1 MALTLPRLL
10 SRTADHT
17 VADDA
22 LQVIGGRHRSGLR
35 DVIPRGLTHEGLV
48 IDQHIREGRFQ
59 RSLSLI
65 AAFSGLLAGLEV
77 TYYHYRGSYGQR
89 VMYTPVILSPLLV
102 IAGIGGALSKR
113 AARTVLPAV
122 SALTILD
129 GIAGFIFHVRGVQR
143 KPGGWRIP
151 VFNVVMGP
159 PLMAPLLFGIGG
171 YLGILASLL
180 RREDAPALPGVADT
194 LPRWA
199 RMLPA
204 AIGGEGTILE
214 HRVREGRFQKQLAV
228 AMAVSGFFSGFEALY
243 SHYKNNFQYGV
254 QWTPILLTPLLM
266 IAGVGTLWSR
276 RIARTLLP
284 AVALLAMLDGL
295 VGFFFHAR
303 GMLRRP
309 GGLKY
314 PLYQLMYGPPA
325 FAPLLFAASGFLGA
339 LASLLRRAD

>member
-1 MALTLPRLL
+1 VA
-10 SRTADHT
+10 ADP
-17 VADDA
+17 

-35 DVIPRGLTHEGLV
+35 DLIPRGLTHEGLV

-113 AARTVLPAV
+113 AARTVLPAI

-129 GIAGFIFHVRGVQR
+129 GIVGFFFHVRGVQR

-180 RREDAPALPGVADT
+180 RREDAPALPGVADA

-199 RMLPA
+199 RMLPP
-204 AIGGEGTILE
+204 AIAGEGTILE

-254 QWTPILLTPLLM
+254 QWTPILLTPLLV
-266 IAGVGTLWSR
+266 IAGFGTLWSR

-309 GGLKY
+309 GGLRY
-314 PLYQLMYGPPA
+314 PLFQLMYGPPA